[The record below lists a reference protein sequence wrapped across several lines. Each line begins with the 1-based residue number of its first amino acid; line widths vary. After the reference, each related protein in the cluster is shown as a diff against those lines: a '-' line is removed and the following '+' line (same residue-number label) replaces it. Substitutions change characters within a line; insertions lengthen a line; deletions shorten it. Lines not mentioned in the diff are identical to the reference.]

1 MSTNS
6 VPPGPKGSWPFG
18 TTPLQHG
25 RPLEVLTNWSRQ
37 YGDVVSWRIFH
48 LRVYLLNHPDD
59 IETVLVTR
67 QRSFIKGRGLRAN
80 REALGD
86 GLLTS
91 EGDFWLRQRRLIQ
104 PAFHRERVAAYAPV
118 MAARVAEMLDG
129 WRDGETRDVHRD
141 LMRLTLEIAAQTLFG
156 VSVSHEAAHIDAAL
170 EVLMAANTT
179 PFRLYPLMRHLP
191 TPGNR
196 RYTHAVRELDRIVY
210 GIIADRRAHTSGG
223 AAARSATDRPTGN
236 GDLLSRLLDAADED
250 GSRMTDRQLRDEC
263 VTLLLAG
270 HETTALALSWACY
283 LLAQHREAQESLH
296 AELDRVLGGRPPSL
310 EDLVRLPYTE
320 AVVRE
325 ALRLYPPAWL
335 MPRLATEDLEIH
347 GYRIA
352 KGTSVVMSQWIVHRD
367 PRWFADPERFNPG
380 RWSEEFA
387 RKLPRFAYFPFGGGP
402 RLCVGASFALIEA
415 VLLLAAIAQRFRWS
429 LAAAEAVEP
438 VATMTLRPKGGIWL
452 ALSRR

>member
-1 MSTNS
+1 MSTTF
-6 VPPGPKGSWPFG
+6 PPGPEGSWLFG
-18 TTPLQHG
+18 TTPLRHG

-59 IETVLVTR
+59 IETILVTR

-80 REALGD
+80 REALGN

-118 MAARVAEMLDG
+118 MSARTAEMLDD
-129 WRDGETRDVHRD
+129 WSDGETRDVHRD

-156 VSVSHEAAHIDAAL
+156 VSVSHEAARIDAAL

-179 PFRLYPLMRHLP
+179 PHRLYPMVRHLP

-196 RYTHAVRELDRIVY
+196 RYTRAVRELDRIVY
-210 GIIADRRAHTSGG
+210 SIIADRRAHG
-223 AAARSATDRPTGN
+223 ATATAAPRSATDYSSGN
-236 GDLLSRLLDAADED
+236 GDLLSLLLDATDED
-250 GSRMTDRQLRDEC
+250 GSHMTDRQLRDEC

-283 LLAQHREAQESLH
+283 LLAQHPEAQEALH
-296 AELDRVLGGRPPSL
+296 GELDRALNGRAPSL
-310 EDLVRLPYTE
+310 EHLARLPYTE

-352 KGTSVVMSQWIVHRD
+352 KGASVVMSQWIVHRD
-367 PRWFADPERFNPG
+367 PRWFADPERFDPG

-402 RLCVGASFALIEA
+402 RICVGASFALIEA
-415 VLLLAAIAQRFRWS
+415 VLLLAAMAQRFRWR
-429 LAAAEAVEP
+429 LASTEAVEP
-438 VATMTLRPKGGIWL
+438 VATMTLRPKGGVWL